1 MKFRSHLSRMAFP
14 LCGLALLLALP
25 GNTRSQTPAVP
36 EASPARQTFKIAGTA
51 VNAMTGAPLS
61 QARIS
66 IASTQDRSK
75 PAFLITAE
83 DGHFEFSPLK
93 PGKYALLGAKRGFI
107 SAAYEQHEQYST
119 AIVTGPEYSTEN
131 LTLRL
136 TPMALITGH
145 VMDEFGDPLREANVT
160 LYFESHAG
168 GMTRIA
174 HYSNSQSDDR
184 GFYDFSLLRPGK
196 YYVSVTAKPWY
207 AVHPTT
213 PLPSVNFQFSAPP
226 AQVSSNL
233 DVAYPT
239 TYYNGSTD
247 ADGAT
252 PIEVHGAD
260 RLEID
265 VHVNPV
271 PALHLI
277 FRIPTDPQ
285 AQSSGYQMPVLEKR
299 VFDSVNFVQTEGMNT
314 VAPGVFEI
322 TGVPPGHYTVR
333 TKNSDTGQLQ
343 QSADVDLTRD
353 GQELNESR
361 GEALGGLKVTIKMPG
376 DEPLP
381 KQYVVGLQNAR
392 RQMVGYRQGDPTA
405 KFSFEELPA
414 GKYTILVGAQ
424 AKPYAVVRTTS
435 PAGDSWGHDVTIA
448 AGASADVTASISA
461 GVVSIEGVVQKKNK
475 KVAGV
480 MVALVPSDPVAN
492 IDLFRRDQSDF
503 DGTFVLQGVIPGAY
517 TVVAIE
523 DAWGLDWLQPSVLA
537 RYVQHGQN
545 ISIGDF
551 MTGTI
556 HLPNPIE
563 VQPH

>member
-1 MKFRSHLSRMAFP
+1 MRLRLRLSRMALP
-14 LCGLALLLALP
+14 LAGLALLLSAAAKKAD
-25 GNTRSQTPAVP
+25 SQTPAVQ
-36 EASPARQTFKIAGTA
+36 ESPRLAQAFKIAGTV

-66 IASTQDRSK
+66 LADTQDRSR
-75 PAFLITAE
+75 PISTITSE

-93 PGKYALLGAKRGFI
+93 LGKYSLQGAKRGFI

-119 AIVTGPEYSTEN
+119 AIVTGPEFATEN
-131 LTLRL
+131 LVLRL

-145 VMDEFGDPLREANVT
+145 VTDEFGDPVREANVT
-160 LYFESHAG
+160 LYFESHGG

-207 AVHPTT
+207 AIHPVTM
-213 PLPSVNFQFSAPP
+213 LDP
-226 AQVSSNL
+226 AAVPASQVSSAL
-233 DVAYPT
+233 DVAYPA
-239 TYYNGSTD
+239 TYYNGATD
-247 ADGAT
+247 PDGAT
-252 PIEVHGAD
+252 PIEVKGGD

-271 PALHLI
+271 PALHIL
-277 FRIPTDPQ
+277 FRIPTDPSGQ
-285 AQSSGYQMPVLEKR
+285 ASGFQMPVLEKR
-299 VFDSVNFVQTEGMNT
+299 AFDSVNFVQTEGMNQ
-314 VAPGVFEI
+314 VAPGVFELA
-322 TGVPPGHYTVR
+322 GVPPGRYTVR
-333 TKNSDTGQLQ
+333 IKNSESGQLQ

-361 GEALGGLKVTIKMPG
+361 GEPLGGLKVTIKMPG
-376 DEPLP
+376 DEPPP
-381 KQYVVGLQNAR
+381 KQYFVGLQNAR
-392 RQMVGYRQGDPTA
+392 RQMVGYRQGDPTGQ
-405 KFSFEELPA
+405 FSFEDVPP
-414 GKYTILVGAQ
+414 GKYAILVGSQ
-424 AKPYAVVRTTS
+424 AKAYSVARTTS
-435 PAGDSWGHDVTIA
+435 SAGESWGHDVTIA
-448 AGASADVTASISA
+448 AGATTDVTAFLSS
-461 GVVSIEGVVQKKNK
+461 GVVRIEGVVQKKDK
-475 KVAGV
+475 KVGGV
-480 MVALVPSDPVAN
+480 MVALVPSDPVAH

-503 DGTFVLQGVIPGAY
+503 DGTFTLQSVIPGAY
-517 TVVAIE
+517 TIVAIE
-523 DAWGLDWLQPSVLA
+523 DAWGLDWLQPTVLA

-551 MTGTI
+551 MTGTL

>member
-1 MKFRSHLSRMAFP
+1 MRCQVRILTK
-14 LCGLALLLALP
+14 LLGWMLVVSGAMQ
-25 GNTRSQTPAVP
+25 NTRAQAPPSPDVSRPA
-36 EASPARQTFKIAGTA
+36 QTFKIAGTV

-66 IASTQDRSK
+66 IAGVQDRSK
-75 PAFLITAE
+75 PAFLITTE
-83 DGHFEFSPLK
+83 DGHFEFSSLK
-93 PGKYALLGAKRGFI
+93 PGKYSLAGAKRGFI
-107 SAAYEQHEQYST
+107 SAAYEQHEQFST
-119 AIVTGPEYSTEN
+119 AIVAGPEFSTEN
-131 LTLRL
+131 LVLRL

-145 VMDEFGDPLREANVT
+145 VMDEFGDPVREANLT
-160 LYFESHAG
+160 LYFESHGG

-174 HYSNSQSDDR
+174 HYSNSQTDDR
-184 GFYDFSLLRPGK
+184 GFYDFSQLRPGK

-207 AVHPTT
+207 AIHPSTA
-213 PLPSVNFQFSAPP
+213 PVPANAPVRPS
-226 AQVSSNL
+226 QVSSAL

-239 TYYNGSTD
+239 IFYNGATD

-252 PIEVHGAD
+252 AIEVRGGD

-265 VHVNPV
+265 VHMNPV
-271 PALHLI
+271 PALHLF
-277 FRIPTDPQ
+277 FRMPTDGRG
-285 AQSSGYQMPVLEKR
+285 QSSGFQMPTLEKR
-299 VFDSVNFVQTEGMNT
+299 VFDSVDFVQSEGSNG
-314 VAPGVFEI
+314 VNPGVIEL

-361 GEALGGLKVTIKMPG
+361 GEPLGGLKVTIKMPG

-381 KQYVVGLQNAR
+381 VQYVVGLQNAR
-392 RQMVGYRQGDPTA
+392 RQTVGYQQGDPTG
-405 KFSFEELPA
+405 KFSFSDLPP
-414 GKYTILVGAQ
+414 GKYTILIFSQ
-424 AKPYAVVRTTS
+424 AKPFAVMRTTS
-435 PAGDSWGHDVTIA
+435 PAGDSWGHDATVA
-448 AGASADVTASISA
+448 AGATAEVTASISA
-461 GVVSIEGVVQKKNK
+461 GIVNIEGVVQKKDK

-480 MVALVPSDPVAN
+480 MVALVPSDPVAH

-503 DGTFVLQGVIPGAY
+503 DGTFALQGVIPGAY
-517 TVVAIE
+517 TIVAIE
-523 DAWGLDWLQPSVLA
+523 DAWGLDWLQPNALA
-537 RYVQHGQN
+537 RYVQHGQS

-551 MTGTI
+551 MTGTL

>member
-1 MKFRSHLSRMAFP
+1 MRFQAWTLTKFL
-14 LCGLALLLALP
+14 GWILALSGAAQ
-25 GNTRSQTPAVP
+25 NTWGQ
-36 EASPARQTFKIAGTA
+36 ASPSPEVSRPPQTFKIAGTV
-51 VNAMTGAPLS
+51 VNAITGAPLA

-66 IASTQDRSK
+66 IAGTQDRSK

-83 DGHFEFSPLK
+83 DGHFEFHPLN
-93 PGKYALLGAKRGFI
+93 PGKYSLMGAKRGFI

-145 VMDEFGDPLREANVT
+145 VIDEFGDPLRGANVS
-160 LYFESHAG
+160 LYFESHAS

-174 HYSNSQSDDR
+174 RYSNSQSDDR

-213 PLPSVNFQFSAPP
+213 PLPSVNSQFPTPP

-252 PIEVHGAD
+252 PIEVHGGD

-277 FRIPTDPQ
+277 FRMPTDPQ
-285 AQSSGYQMPVLEKR
+285 GQSSGYQMPILEKR
-299 VFDSVNFVQTEGMNT
+299 VFDSVNFVQTGGMT
-314 VAPGVFEI
+314 PVAPGVFEI
-322 TGVPPGHYTVR
+322 TGVPPGHYTVQ
-333 TKNSDTGQLQ
+333 TKSSDAGQSP

-353 GQELNESR
+353 GQELNQSR

-376 DEPLP
+376 DEPMP
-381 KQYVVGLQNAR
+381 KQFVVGLQNTR
-392 RQMVGYRQGDPTA
+392 RQTLGYHQGDPTGQ
-405 KFSFEELPA
+405 FSFADLPP
-414 GKYTILVGAQ
+414 GKYTILIGSQ
-424 AKPYAVVRTTS
+424 AKPYSVVRTTS

-448 AGASADVTASISA
+448 AGATAEVTASISA
-461 GVVSIEGVVQKKNK
+461 GVVSIEGVVQKKDK

-480 MVALVPSDPVAN
+480 MVALVPSDPVEH

-503 DGTFVLQGVIPGAY
+503 DGSFVLRGVIPGAY
-517 TVVAIE
+517 TIVAIE
-523 DAWGLDWLQPSVLA
+523 DAWGLDWLQPAVLA

-551 MTGTI
+551 MTGTL

>member
-1 MKFRSHLSRMAFP
+1 MNLPSRLLWLGLR
-14 LCGLALLLALP
+14 LCGLALLFLGAANNAECQMPAAQEGPHALP
-25 GNTRSQTPAVP
+25 
-36 EASPARQTFKIAGTA
+36 TFKIAGTI
-51 VNAMTGAPLS
+51 VNAMTGAPLA

-66 IASTQDRSK
+66 LADTRDRSK
-75 PAFLITAE
+75 PIFVITSN
-83 DGHFEFSPLK
+83 DGRFEFSSLK
-93 PGKYALLGAKRGFI
+93 PGKYSLQGTKRGFI

-119 AIVTGPEYSTEN
+119 AIVTGSEFSTDN
-131 LTLRL
+131 LILRL

-145 VMDEFGDPLREANVT
+145 VIDELGDPIREADVA
-160 LYFESHAG
+160 LYFENHGG

-174 HYSNSQSDDR
+174 RYANSQSDDR

-196 YYVSVTAKPWY
+196 YYLSVAAKPWY
-207 AVHPTT
+207 AVYPTT
-213 PLPSVNFQFSAPP
+213 PLATANVPPS
-226 AQVSSNL
+226 QVSSAL

-239 TYYNGSTD
+239 TYYNGATD
-247 ADGAT
+247 SDSAT
-252 PIEVHGAD
+252 PIEVHGGD

-271 PALHLI
+271 PALHLL
-277 FRIPTDPQ
+277 FRMPTDGRG
-285 AQSSGYQMPVLEKR
+285 QSSGFQMPVLEKR
-299 VFDSVNFVQTEGMNT
+299 VFDSANLVPTQGMN
-314 VAPGVFEI
+314 ALDPGVFEL
-322 TGVPPGHYTVR
+322 TGLPPGRYTVR
-333 TKNSDTGQLQ
+333 VRNSDSGQLQ
-343 QSADVDLTRD
+343 QSADVDLSHN

-392 RQMVGYRQGDPTA
+392 RQMMAYKQGDPTGQ
-405 KFSFEELPA
+405 FFFEDLPP
-414 GKYTILVGAQ
+414 GKYTILVGSQ
-424 AKPYAVVRTTS
+424 AKPYSVAATTS
-435 PAGDSWGHDVTIA
+435 SAGDSWGHDVNIA
-448 AGASADVTASISA
+448 AGVTAEVTASLSTGI
-461 GVVSIEGVVQKKNK
+461 VRIEGVVQKKDK
-475 KVAGV
+475 KLGGI
-480 MVALVPSDPVAN
+480 MVALVPGDPVAH

-517 TVVAIE
+517 TIVAVE
-523 DAWGLDWLQPSVLA
+523 DAWGLDWLQPAVLA